1 MRRAL
6 IAIAVLTALIVTGFL
21 ASSTNAEEPT
31 RIRITNGLSRWS
43 IHYVYISSTS
53 SNSWGDDQLSS
64 NQTLSPGASETW
76 TLSAGNYDLR
86 VKDEDGDTYTRRN
99 VCVPRGMLVEWRVTI
114 DDLDR

>member
-6 IAIAVLTALIVTGFL
+6 FAVAVLTALIVTGFL
-21 ASSTNAEEPT
+21 ASSTSAAEPT
-31 RIRITNGLSRWS
+31 RIRITNGLSRWE
-43 IHYVYISSTS
+43 IHFVYISSTS
-53 SNSWGDDQLSS
+53 SSSWGDNQLDP
-64 NQTLSPGASETW
+64 NQKLLPGASETW

-99 VCVPRGMLVEWRVTI
+99 VCIPQGMLVEWRVTI

>member
-1 MRRAL
+1 MRRVVVAIVILAAL
-6 IAIAVLTALIVTGFL
+6 VITGIL

-31 RIRITNGLSRWS
+31 RVRITNGLSRWS

-53 SNSWGDDQLSS
+53 SSSWGDDQLNSD
-64 NQTLSPGASETW
+64 QVLSPGASETW

-86 VKDEDGDTYTRRN
+86 VKDEDGDMYTRRG